1 MSAIKPIPEGY
12 GTVTPHLVVKDG
24 RKAIEFYKK
33 AFGAEERCAFNG
45 PDGKTFMHGEIKI
58 GNSILMLAAENPQM
72 NARTANTLGGTPVT
86 LALYVTEVDKSFK
99 RAVDAGAKPILPPTD
114 MFWGDRYSMVS
125 DPDGHS
131 WSIATHVK
139 EPSPQEM
146 DAAMK
151 QMCK

>member
-1 MSAIKPIPEGY
+1 MSKITPIPEGY
-12 GTVTPHLVVKDG
+12 ATVTPHLVVKDG
-24 RKAIEFYKK
+24 RKAIEFYKQ

-45 PDGKTFMHGEIKI
+45 PDGKSFMHGEIKI
-58 GNSILMLAAENPQM
+58 GSSILMLAAENPQM

-86 LALYVTEVDKSFK
+86 LALYVTDVDKSFG
-99 RAVDAGAKPILPPTD
+99 RAVAAGAKPILPPTD

-139 EPSPQEM
+139 DPSPQEM
-146 DAAMK
+146 NEAMQK
-151 QMCK
+151 MCK